1 MSDQRLNQSGRSL
14 TFYSR
19 SRERQSVIR
28 TSIHLAW
35 TVGGGSRGTRSEPTA
50 DAVRT
55 RKLHTE
61 PKALNPQPPS

>member
-28 TSIHLAW
+28 TSIHLAGLW
-35 TVGGGSRGTRSEPTA
+35 EEEAGEPG
-50 DAVRT
+50 V
-55 RKLHTE
+55 
-61 PKALNPQPPS
+61 NPRQTQ